1 MISEIPNVIP
11 EITNGISEVT
21 NGISKVTNDISGKHV
36 ILQIWFRLAWP
47 ANGHIS
53 SRPGRE
59 GLTPRI
65 NWCFESG
72 NSKNFAT
79 KKHFKWVTLFES
91 KNIKQWG
98 IFRAKIM
105 SFVSQPLAAL
115 KSGPERRLGERGH
128 LPQFI
133 R

>member
-21 NGISKVTNDISGKHV
+21 NGISKVTNDTSGKNV
-36 ILQIWFRLAWP
+36 ILRIWFRLAWP

-59 GLTPRI
+59 GLTPSI
-65 NWCFESG
+65 IWCFESG

-79 KKHFKWVTLFES
+79 KKEKKEEDARS
-91 KNIKQWG
+91 
-98 IFRAKIM
+98 
-105 SFVSQPLAAL
+105 SQDKTSENAAGEAL
-115 KSGPERRLGERGH
+115 KIPV
-128 LPQFI
+128 FI
-133 R
+133 ARDIFPISTHKCTIPV